1 MKLQTTL
8 NLVVAGAV
16 AAVLFACGGGGG
28 DTVAS
33 GGSNGGGTGTQLSN
47 LTPTTASSNVVQ
59 AIDYYGDSTVYG
71 YASGSTGTQVARP
84 APAVFASL
92 LPSAGRYVVR
102 NEGVSGSTACQ
113 LLRGQD
119 QVHPDWA
126 TQLAN
131 SNPKFVIINHAIND
145 QSTNKGESVS
155 AYSDCLT
162 QLVTIAKQAGKI
174 VIFETPNPTDQSG
187 LGLENYAQAMRTV
200 AAAQGLKVIDQYQY
214 LSAKLGNND
223 VRTMMPDGTHPNDAT
238 YVDKGT
244 FAAQEFLKMAF

>member
-8 NLVVAGAV
+8 NLVVAGAA

-33 GGSNGGGTGTQLSN
+33 GSGSNGGGTGTQLSN

-126 TQLAN
+126 TQVAN
-131 SNPKFVIINHAIND
+131 SIP
-145 QSTNKGESVS
+145 
-155 AYSDCLT
+155 
-162 QLVTIAKQAGKI
+162 
-174 VIFETPNPTDQSG
+174 
-187 LGLENYAQAMRTV
+187 
-200 AAAQGLKVIDQYQY
+200 
-214 LSAKLGNND
+214 
-223 VRTMMPDGTHPNDAT
+223 
-238 YVDKGT
+238 
-244 FAAQEFLKMAF
+244 